1 MTSTITKEGNLL
13 KVGLKGDLT
22 GGAEAMRFAK
32 LLREEITTTKEI
44 KQVVINMAAV
54 GFVDSSG
61 LGMLLGAREAA
72 ETVGAHLSIE
82 EPNVQFTHLL
92 ELTKLSEVL
101 GVKK

>member
-1 MTSTITKEGNLL
+1 MTSTITKEGELL

-32 LLREEITTTKEI
+32 LLRDEITSVGGVNR
-44 KQVVINMAAV
+44 VVINMAAV

-72 ETVGAHLSIE
+72 QTVGAALVIE
-82 EPNVQFTHLL
+82 EPNTQFLHLL

-101 GVKK
+101 GLKQ

>member
-1 MTSTITKEGNLL
+1 MTSTITKEGELL

-32 LLREEITTTKEI
+32 LLRDEITTAGGVKS
-44 KQVVINMAAV
+44 VVINMAAV

-72 ETVGAHLSIE
+72 QTVGATLAIE
-82 EPNVQFTHLL
+82 EPNIQFTHLL

-101 GVKK
+101 GLKR